1 MIEIPREVFKNDE
14 VFSILHLNLMAI
26 HQVAPHTEKVLLA
39 NKHVKDF
46 CEEARHFVIMTGTS
60 SGGDYFIHYDVSS
73 WLKDEHRVMIR
84 IDSIAVYDSF
94 MEYERERMRVLSSKE
109 GHNPSI
115 N

>member
-1 MIEIPREVFKNDE
+1 MIEIPREVFTNDE

-46 CEEARHFVIMTGTS
+46 CEEARHFVIMTGAGS
-60 SGGDYFIHYDVSS
+60 GDYFISYDVSS
-73 WLKDEHRVMIR
+73 WLKDTGSVLVR
-84 IDSIAVYDSF
+84 IDNITVYDTF
-94 MEYERERMRVLSSKE
+94 MEYERERMKVLSSKD